1 MLTAT
6 FAGASVDVTKG
17 PLTLPR
23 VGVWTADLWAL
34 SDSAPTGNVSVD
46 LAGVD
51 MPCHVQRAEMG
62 GGLAHVRLVGGRG
75 GMGKTAKK
83 KHHKT
88 PTARTSLTDLARD
101 AGETLSPTCPA
112 DVMARPLSFWT
123 TLSMPIGSVVQ
134 ALSESLGDDVS
145 WRILFDGTLWMG
157 KETWPMCPAEV
168 RIIEQDAANAS
179 QVLGTDALAIWPGT
193 TIAGRR
199 VDMVLHEFGG
209 TSPRSTVWWAE
220 GHA

>member
-6 FAGASVDVTKG
+6 FGGASVDVTRG
-17 PLTLPR
+17 TVTLPR
-23 VGVWTADLWAL
+23 FGVWLGDLWTLA
-34 SDSAPTGNVSVD
+34 DSAPTGNVSIN

-51 MPCHVQRAEMG
+51 MPCHVQRAEMV

-83 KHHKT
+83 KHYNN
-88 PTARTSLTDLARD
+88 PTARTVITDLARD
-101 AGETLSPTCPA
+101 AGETLSTTVTA
-112 DVMARPLSFWT
+112 DVMAMPLQFWT
-123 TLSMPIGSVVQ
+123 SLSMPVGSVVQ
-134 ALSESLGDDVS
+134 ALAESLGDDIA
-145 WRILFDGTLWMG
+145 WRVLFDGTLWMG
-157 KETWPMCPAEV
+157 RETWPMCPAEV
-168 RIIEQDAANAS
+168 RIIEQDAVNAS
-179 QVLGTDALAIWPGT
+179 QVLGTDALGIWPGT

-199 VDMVLHEFGG
+199 VDLVVHEFGG